1 MHDLSLH
8 KGTKNSQIFHFVIA
22 DLFSRANTTIKI
34 TRCIWVKCDFFTNF
48 VPLMRRP
55 FNMNPAIERNSILLI
70 YTGGTIGMMKNPV
83 TGALENFNFDQLLEY
98 VPEIKGFNLD
108 LYSIAF
114 EPPMDSSDIS
124 PESWSQLVKIIYSNY
139 DQYDGFVIL
148 HGTDTMAFTASAL
161 SFMLE
166 GLMKPVILTG
176 SQLPIGAL
184 RTDGKENLLTAIE
197 IAAAK
202 HQDGT
207 PIVPEVCVFF
217 HEKLMRGNRTT
228 KVSAEN
234 FDAFESNNYP
244 LLAHSGIELQFY
256 EHNILPYRADSMLT
270 PHYEMDPN
278 IIIFSLF
285 PGMQPEIVK
294 KMMRDR
300 KLKGVIFRTFGSG
313 NAPQQEWLVKAL
325 SHATQSGKTI
335 VNITQCST
343 GSVKMGLYETG
354 RQLLEAG
361 IISGY
366 DSTVEAALTKL
377 MYLLGR
383 GFNTEEI
390 NHYMNLSIAG
400 EITL

>member
-1 MHDLSLH
+1 MSH
-8 KGTKNSQIFHFVIA
+8 
-22 DLFSRANTTIKI
+22 TTEK
-34 TRCIWVKCDFFTNF
+34 
-48 VPLMRRP
+48 P
-55 FNMNPAIERNSILLI
+55 SILLI
-70 YTGGTIGMMKNPV
+70 YTGGTIGMMKNPI
-83 TGALENFNFDQLLEY
+83 TGALENFNFDQLLKY
-98 VPEIKGFNLD
+98 VPEIKGFNLNI
-108 LYSIAF
+108 YSIAF
-114 EPPMDSSDIS
+114 EPPIDSSDIS

-139 DQYDGFVIL
+139 EKYDGFVIL

-202 HQDGT
+202 HEDGT

-228 KVSAEN
+228 KISAEN

-256 EHNILPYRADSMLT
+256 LHNIRPYQPEATLT
-270 PHYEMDPN
+270 PHYAMDSN

-285 PGMQPEIVK
+285 PGIQPCTVEKILSDK
-294 KMMRDR
+294 NI
-300 KLKGVIFRTFGSG
+300 KGVIFRTFGSG
-313 NAPQQEWLVKAL
+313 NAPQKQWLVEAL
-325 SHATQSGKTI
+325 TRATQSGKTI

-343 GSVKMGLYETG
+343 GSVKMSLYETG
-354 RQLLEAG
+354 RQLLESG
-361 IISGY
+361 IISGR

-377 MYLLGR
+377 MFLLGQELDA
-383 GFNTEEI
+383 EEI
-390 NHYMNLSIAG
+390 RNAMNQSLAG
-400 EITL
+400 EITM